1 MLCRSDFGMCE
12 QFMAKSISRSLN
24 RKGMVIPMTDEQNAV
39 HKAKPQVMVV
49 DDNVVNLQ
57 VARKAL
63 GEIYTIVPVT
73 SGKMALTLLEK
84 SLPAL
89 ILLDIDMPDMD
100 GFEIIKCIKDNEA
113 TAEIPVIF
121 LTALSDGGSE
131 LEGLR
136 LGAVD
141 YITKPF
147 SVPLLVQ
154 RVNLHIELI
163 RQQIDLKNYND
174 NLSQMVDEKTKTIE
188 ELQHAIIHAL
198 GDLIECRDGLTGGHV
213 ARTQK
218 YLRVM
223 ADGLVSSGFYAEEL
237 EGADLNIWVE
247 SAQLHDIGKVGIP
260 DDILRKPGMLT
271 NEEFEFIK
279 THPTIGE
286 NALKGAMEMTSAKKF
301 LRHAAIIAVSHHE
314 KWDGTGYPH
323 GLKGTEI
330 PLLGR
335 LMAIA
340 DVYDA
345 LVSERPYKKAYSHET
360 AVKIIIR
367 DSGKHFDPLL
377 VEVFKMNSH
386 RFNIPQEGG
395 RK

>member
-1 MLCRSDFGMCE
+1 
-12 QFMAKSISRSLN
+12 MAD
-24 RKGMVIPMTDEQNAV
+24 THNATV
-39 HKAKPQVMVV
+39 KTKPQVMVV

-100 GFEIIKCIKDNEA
+100 GFETIRCIKDNEA

-163 RQQIDLKNYND
+163 RQKSDLKRFND
-174 NLSQMVDEKTKTIE
+174 NLTQMVDEKTQTIE

-218 YLRVM
+218 YLRAM
-223 ADGLVSSGFYAEEL
+223 ADGLAESGFYAKEL
-237 EGADLNIWVE
+237 EGVDLNVWVE

-260 DDILRKPGMLT
+260 DNILRKPGKLT
-271 NEEFEFIK
+271 FDEFETIK
-279 THPTIGE
+279 THPIIGE
-286 NALKGAMEMTSAKKF
+286 NALKGAMEMTSAKEF
-301 LRHAAIIAVSHHE
+301 LSHAAIVAISHHE
-314 KWDGTGYPH
+314 KWDGSGYPH
-323 GLKGTEI
+323 GLKETEI

-345 LVSERPYKKAYSHET
+345 LVSERPYKKAFSHET
-360 AVKIIIR
+360 AVEIIIG

-377 VEVFKMNSH
+377 VEVFKMH
-386 RFNIPQEGG
+386 AHQFEI
-395 RK
+395 